1 MTRSPPRTWVSAD
14 AVTGV
19 LDEVPGARLKVSH
32 VAPCPSPA
40 QPGVEGRTDLGQAG
54 CVAGMVF
61 SEHSQPSLLCL
72 GTWGGF
78 AALVQN
84 AAAPVLLRALQEH
97 HPATILFPKQPEG
110 PINPPLCLGM

>member
-1 MTRSPPRTWVSAD
+1 M
-14 AVTGV
+14 
-19 LDEVPGARLKVSH
+19 LDEAPGARLKVSH
-32 VAPCPSPA
+32 VAPCLSPA

-61 SEHSQPSLLCL
+61 SEHYQPSLLCL

-84 AAAPVLLRALQEH
+84 EAAPVLLCALQEHLGH
-97 HPATILFPKQPEG
+97 HPATIPFPEQPEG